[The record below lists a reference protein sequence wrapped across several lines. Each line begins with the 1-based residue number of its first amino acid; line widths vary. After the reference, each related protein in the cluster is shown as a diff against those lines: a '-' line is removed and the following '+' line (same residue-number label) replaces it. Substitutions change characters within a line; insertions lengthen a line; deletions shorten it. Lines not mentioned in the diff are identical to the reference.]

1 MRSERNNWTWTS
13 ERLVAAALLGLWV
26 AAPLWAEGKE
36 GASTAEERE
45 FAASAVVADSGET
58 GEALTA
64 EAEEDA
70 EAEEETEN
78 GAGKEEE
85 DGVEAADGEEDEG
98 PGFAEVVEDFEKM
111 EGLFELYRD
120 PEENKVYL
128 AIRPDQFDRIHLC
141 SITRTQGDGYFF
153 DSASLVHVGRG
164 FGTFPFVFQ
173 RVGKQVFFTHK
184 NVYYRAEPDAA
195 IHRAVDRGLSDS
207 VLGVGAIEGK
217 PHPETGAVL
226 VDPSAFFIQD
236 IALVSYI
243 FSEHIKKT
251 AYTFQGDKSYFGE
264 LENFPQ
270 NTEVEVVLH
279 FGTEAPKMDI
289 PTLADLRSFQH
300 IYHYSLSTL
309 PESDFRPRAA
319 DDRVGH
325 FNTLY
330 QDYTSVLDDD
340 PYVRYVNRWH
350 LEKAEPRFK
359 RSPPKKPIVFWLENT
374 IPVEYREAVREG
386 ILVWNK
392 AFERLGFEGALAV
405 EQQPDDAGWDGA
417 DVRYNTVRWMVQPGQ
432 AYAVGPSRTN
442 PFTGEIFDADIRIS
456 ADFVRYAHL
465 EFTEMADPV
474 GRRRRAVG
482 DSLAAAAGLTGD
494 YTRGFCDMA
503 SGLMQEAAFGWH
515 LLSAR
520 AGSGGGRVDEEEFIR
535 QLLVM
540 LVAHEVGHTLGLR
553 HNFKGSTLHPLDE
566 LHDRRVTD
574 KEGISSSV
582 MDYNP
587 VNIAPEGLEQ
597 GEYYQTTL
605 GPYDYWAIEYA
616 YQPLEEDSPA
626 SERAQ
631 LERIAARVAA
641 PELAYGTDEDAI
653 FGPRGIDPRAA
664 RWDLRDDPIA
674 HFRDQVGLAQE
685 LWARVEDKFER
696 KGERYQ
702 TLRRVFGWGFRPY
715 WMGAATVSRYIG
727 GIHHHRDHVG
737 DPGGR
742 IPLQPVAPE
751 RQREALDFLVEH
763 LFGPGAFGWRP
774 QLLNKLAPERWT
786 DFTWSVFAVERID
799 YPIHQ
804 MVLRIQQMPLDR
816 FYDPVLLSRLQDLEL
831 RYEDGETFGMVEL
844 FDGLRRAVWAELETG
859 DAIDSFRRNLQRAH
873 LQKMIGLV
881 LGSVPGVPE
890 DARTLARADLLTIA
904 ALIEARLQ
912 DGGPDAYSRAHIE
925 ETGARIE
932 AALEAG
938 LERSL

>member
-1 MRSERNNWTWTS
+1 MNSEGNGGIRTT
-13 ERLVAAALLGLWV
+13 ERLLAAALLGLWGT
-26 AAPLWAEGKE
+26 ASLWAEGKE
-36 GASTAEERE
+36 EAFAAGEGK
-45 FAASAVVADSGET
+45 FAASAVVEDSGKT
-58 GEALTA
+58 GEALAA
-64 EAEEDA
+64 EAGEDA
-70 EAEEETEN
+70 EAEEEAED
-78 GAGKEEE
+78 GAGQEEGAGAE
-85 DGVEAADGEEDEG
+85 GADGEEDEG
-98 PGFAEVVEDFEKM
+98 PEFAEIVEDFEKM

-120 PEENKVYL
+120 LEENKVYL

-153 DSASLVHVGRG
+153 DSASLIHVGRG

-173 RVGKQVFFTHK
+173 RVGQQVFFVHK

-207 VLGVGAIEGK
+207 ILGVGAIEGK

-226 VDPSAFFIQD
+226 VDPTSFFIQD
-236 IALVSYI
+236 IAFVSFI
-243 FSEHIKKT
+243 FSERIKKT
-251 AYTFQGDKSYFGE
+251 AYAFQGDKSYFGE
-264 LENFPQ
+264 LKNFPQ
-270 NTEVEVVLH
+270 NTEVDVVLH
-279 FGTEAPKMDI
+279 FGTDAPKMDI
-289 PTLADLRSFQH
+289 PTLADVRSFQH
-300 IYHYSLSTL
+300 TYHYSLSTL

-374 IPVEYREAVREG
+374 IPVEYRDAVSEG

-392 AFERLGFEGALAV
+392 AFERLGFEGAIAV
-405 EQQPDDAGWDGA
+405 EQQPDDADWDAA

-474 GRRRRAVG
+474 GGGRRAIG
-482 DSLAAAAGLTGD
+482 DSIAAAAGLTGD

-520 AGSGGGRVDEEEFIR
+520 AGSGAAVDEKEFIR

-553 HNFKGSTLHPLDE
+553 HNFKGSTIRPLDE

-587 VNIAPEGLEQ
+587 VNIAPEGLKQ

-605 GPYDYWAIEYA
+605 GPYDYWSIEYA
-616 YQPLEEDSPA
+616 YQPLEADSPA

-631 LERIAARVAA
+631 LERIASRVAA

-653 FGPRGIDPRAA
+653 PGPRGIDPRAA

-674 HFRDQVGLAQE
+674 HYRDQVDLAQE
-685 LWARVEDKFER
+685 LWAKVVDKFER

-715 WMGAATVSRYIG
+715 WMGATNVSRYIG

-742 IPLQPVAPE
+742 VPLQPVSPA

-763 LFGPGAFGWRP
+763 VFGPGAFRWKP

-799 YPIHQ
+799 YPIHH
-804 MVLRIQQMPLDR
+804 MVLAIQRTPLDR
-816 FYDPVLLSRLQDLEL
+816 FYDPVLLSRMQDLEL
-831 RYEDGETFGMVEL
+831 RYEDGETFGMVDL
-844 FDGLRRAVWAELETG
+844 FDGLRRAIWAELETG
-859 DAIDSFRRNLQRAH
+859 DTIDSFRRNLQRAH

-881 LGSVPGVPE
+881 LGRVPGIPE
-890 DARTLARADLLTIA
+890 DARTLARADLLAIA
-904 ALIEARLQ
+904 ARIEARLE
-912 DGGPDAYSRAHIE
+912 DSGPDAYSRAHLE